1 MFTRGL
7 KAALACCIKVSCI
20 RQVLSKNLLEHYAA
34 DQMQTEASY
43 ATDFILPA
51 LKGCSMYLQN
61 THHVYNKPYL
71 LTACPITT
79 TAKKAPQ
86 EMTPSTW

>member
-7 KAALACCIKVSCI
+7 KAALAISIKDSRI
-20 RQVLSKNLLEHYAA
+20 KQVLSQNLLEHYAA

-51 LKGCSMYLQN
+51 LKGCSMYLQIH
-61 THHVYNKPYL
+61 TMCTISHTYWQPAQL
-71 LTACPITT
+71 QQQ
-79 TAKKAPQ
+79 KKLHKKRPLAPGN
-86 EMTPSTW
+86 